1 MPDPAAAQAL
11 GPYRILSSL
20 GEGGMGT
27 VFLAEQQEPV
37 KRRVAL
43 KLIKLGMDSKSVVA
57 RFEQERQALALMQH
71 DGIAKIHDCGTTDRG
86 QPFFV
91 MEYVKGVPLSTY
103 CDQNR
108 LSLEDRIQL
117 IQQVCAAVQ
126 HAHQKGVVHR
136 DLKPGNVLVTEDNG
150 VRQIK
155 IIDFGLAKAMGQ
167 KLVEV
172 TLFTEAGQIVGT
184 PEYMSPEQADPTNQ
198 DIDTRTDVYSIG
210 VMAYEVLTGQLPFT
224 TQQLRGGGMME
235 AQRVLREVD
244 PPKPS
249 TRLSQLGESASAVAS
264 ARRMTPSA
272 LRRTLKS
279 DLDWVVLKAL
289 EKDRARRYES
299 ADALSM
305 DLQRFLDHE
314 PVIAGPPST
323 WYRAQKLV
331 RRYRTQFVSLALVL
345 GALGAGLVLA
355 VSSWKEADAARVEA
369 DSQREKAEKQEL
381 AAKENLKNFQRL
393 RDDVRLQQ
401 FTQRA
406 KAFTET
412 SRDAQDMA
420 SWEREVEA
428 WLGSMGDHEQSLAA
442 LRASGT
448 KEADG
453 TYRFADPGDQFLHDA
468 LARLIDGC
476 RAFRSDGG
484 EQKRVASMRQWA
496 QQVRKKTVVEQ
507 SDRWAKAKAE
517 IAANPKYAGLQ
528 LAPQEGLVPLGVDPD
543 SGNNKLQAFAH
554 LRSAGEGYDLALPED
569 VDENTPVVFVLIP
582 GGAAT
587 IGNPKGDSMPIE
599 SPAQT
604 VGLAPY
610 FLAKHELTQAQW
622 SRLSD
627 VPNPSRYSDP
637 RRLDGPHRFPVE
649 SISWLE
655 ANDLARRHGLAL
667 PTEAQWEHGCRAG
680 TTTRWWMGDQ
690 KDDIAPLRADGYRG
704 GLFNAADGF
713 AKRKSNVEDAEFFP
727 DLDDGASVTVWVD
740 AYNPNPFGLC
750 QVHGNVAELTRDA
763 FESYANIDKKGL
775 TFAPGDGELL
785 GGNRAYAG
793 HRGGSW
799 FKRVEA
805 ARSFARKQV
814 AIDTRSDQVGVRLAR
829 AVEN

>member
-1 MPDPAAAQAL
+1 MSESAPPTTL
-11 GPYRILSSL
+11 GPYRVLSRL

-43 KLIKLGMDSKSVVA
+43 KVIKLGMDSKAVVA

-71 DGIAKIHDCGTTDRG
+71 DGIAKVFDCGTSDRG
-86 QPFFV
+86 QPYFV

-108 LSLEDRIQL
+108 LTLEGRIEL

-167 KLVEV
+167 KLVEA

-184 PEYMSPEQADPTNQ
+184 PEYMAPEQADPTNQ
-198 DIDTRTDVYSIG
+198 DIDTRADVYSIG

-249 TRLSQLGESASAVAS
+249 TRLSQLGESASAIAT

-314 PVIAGPPST
+314 PVMAGPPST

-355 VSSWKEADAARVEA
+355 VTAWDEAEAQRKQADEARETAVEE
-369 DSQREKAEKQEL
+369 REKAEN
-381 AAKENLKNFQRL
+381 NLKNFQRL
-393 RDDVRLQQ
+393 RDDVKLQQ
-401 FTQRA
+401 FVKRA

-412 SRDAQDMA
+412 SRDVEGMA
-420 SWEREVEA
+420 TWEREVES
-428 WLGSMGDHEQSLAA
+428 WLAGMDDHEQSLAA
-442 LRASGT
+442 LRARGS
-448 KEADG
+448 KETDG

-468 LARLIDGC
+468 LARLIDGWK
-476 RAFRSDGG
+476 AFRSDSG
-484 EQKRVASMRQWA
+484 EQKRVATMRQWA
-496 QQVRKKTVVEQ
+496 EQVRKKTVDEQ
-507 SDRWAKAKAE
+507 RDRWAKAKAE

-543 SGNNKLQAFAH
+543 SGDNKLQAFAH
-554 LRSAGEGYDLALPED
+554 LRSAGKGYALGLPEE
-569 VDENTPVVFVLIP
+569 VDENTPVLFVLIP

-587 IGNPKGDSMPIE
+587 IGNPRGDSMPIE

-627 VPNPSRYSDP
+627 LPNPSRYSEA
-637 RRLDGPHRFPVE
+637 RGFGGANRHPVE

-655 ANDLARRHGLAL
+655 ASELARRHDLVL

-680 TTTRWWMGDQ
+680 KPTRWWMGDE
-690 KDDIAPLRADGYRG
+690 KDDIAPLRADGYREG
-704 GLFNAADGF
+704 RFNAADGF
-713 AKRKSNVEDAEFFP
+713 RKRKSNVEDAEFFP
-727 DLDDGASVTVWVD
+727 ELDDGFPVHVWVD
-740 AYNPNPFGLC
+740 HYDPNPFGLYH
-750 QVHGNVAELTRDA
+750 VHGNVAELTRDA
-763 FESYANIDKKGL
+763 FASYQDIEKKGL
-775 TFAPGDGELL
+775 TFAPADGELL
-785 GGNRAYAG
+785 GGNRAWAG

-805 ARSFARKQV
+805 ARSFARKEV
-814 AIDTRSDQVGVRLAR
+814 AIDTRSNQVGVRLAR
-829 AVEN
+829 AIQP